1 MIAFRWIED
10 NLFRTIFGS
19 RKLRRSK
26 NIVVGGRPDR
36 LSRVQLRKVVDSLN
50 AAHPKRTFVDQYE
63 MKARKKNRT
72 SVRKTSKGFNWLVNL
87 LVKGEADVVVADA
100 CSIPLRISPKVE
112 IAAVPPRG
120 NPFDVLISSEE
131 LILDDQPENASFAVI
146 DHVRQGQLLY
156 YRPDLSFVAEKGGYD
171 NLRRKM
177 ESGSVNGFVI
187 GASEVEALNHQDKVV
202 EVFTASICMPVAGQ
216 GGIGLL
222 TRKDDLDVQSLLQA
236 ISDPASAAEFVI
248 ERLFLATVTKDGKG
262 PVGVLGSVE
271 ENEFRVE
278 AAIASPDGQEKVSGA
293 MMGGNGEEEKVIEK
307 LAEELLSAGGS
318 KILSS
323 YKRSGEAC

>member
-1 MIAFRWIED
+1 M
-10 NLFRTIFGS
+10 
-19 RKLRRSK
+19 RRSK
-26 NIVVGGRPDR
+26 NIVVGSWPDH
-36 LSRVQLRKVVDSLN
+36 LSRIHLRKVVDALS
-50 AAHPKRTFVDQYE
+50 AAHPKRTFVNRYE
-63 MKARKKNRT
+63 MKKGRRGRIPAGE
-72 SVRKTSKGFNWLVNL
+72 SGKGFNWLVNL
-87 LVKGEADVVVADA
+87 LIKGDADVVVADA
-100 CSIPLRISPKVE
+100 SSIPLRISPKVE
-112 IAAVPPRG
+112 IAAVPARG
-120 NPFDVLISSEE
+120 NPFDVLISMEE
-131 LILDDQPENASFAVI
+131 LILDDQPEKASFAVI

-156 YRPDLSFVAEKGGYD
+156 YRPDLSFVMERGGFD
-171 NLRRKM
+171 DLQQKM

-222 TRKDDLDVQSLLQA
+222 TRKGDTDIQTLLQA
-236 ISDPASAAEFVI
+236 INDPASAAEFLI
-248 ERLFLATVTKDGKG
+248 ERSFLAAVTKDGKG

-278 AAIASPDGQEKVSGA
+278 AAIASPDGQEKVAGA
-293 MMGGNGEEEKVIEK
+293 MMGGNGEEERVVEK
-307 LAEELLSAGGS
+307 LAEELLAAGGR

>member
-1 MIAFRWIED
+1 VNRYEIKK
-10 NLFRTIFGS
+10 GS
-19 RKLRRSK
+19 R
-26 NIVVGGRPDR
+26 GRIPAGE
-36 LSRVQLRKVVDSLN
+36 SG
-50 AAHPKRTFVDQYE
+50 
-63 MKARKKNRT
+63 
-72 SVRKTSKGFNWLVNL
+72 KGFNWLVNL
-87 LVKGEADVVVADA
+87 LTRGDADVIVADA
-100 CSIPLRISPKVE
+100 SSIPLRISPKVE
-112 IAAVPPRG
+112 IAAIPARG
-120 NPFDVLISSEE
+120 NPFDVLISMEE
-131 LILDDQPENASFAVI
+131 LILDDQPEKASFAVI

-156 YRPDLSFVAEKGGYD
+156 YRPDLSFVMEKGGFD
-171 NLRRKM
+171 DLQKKM

-222 TRKDDLDVQSLLQA
+222 TRQGDTDVQTLLQA
-236 ISDPASAAEFVI
+236 INDPASAAEFLI
-248 ERLFLATVTKDGKG
+248 ERSFLGTVTKDGKG

-278 AAIASPDGQEKVSGA
+278 AAIASPDGQEKVAGT
-293 MMGGNGEEEKVIEK
+293 MMGGNGEEERVVEK
-307 LAEELLSAGGS
+307 LAEELLAAGGR